1 MSTST
6 DITMNGNGSTDH
18 ILRPRAI
25 KPGNPQ
31 VLRAQEEES
40 GGKGTN
46 GAADLAASTVSSG
59 RSTPLPPD
67 APPSA
72 QHISTARR
80 QIRHKQRLFPTIDY
94 AARVSHFDPR
104 SEYADFRGFF
114 TLFWIGL
121 AIMVITTML
130 RNIKDTGHPMRV
142 RIWALF
148 TIDVWQLGL
157 ADLAMVC
164 TTAVSLPLQVLFRS
178 SNGVLRWSKGG
189 MAIQSIYQ
197 SVWLTAWVILP
208 FVLGWTWTAQVFFTL
223 HILAILMKMHS
234 YAFYN
239 GHLSETER
247 RLEELDHPA
256 TASKASAYRYPSSG
270 GTMRDTPKGE
280 VVREKEQNG
289 QETLTSLREDL
300 AVELTSPLGHVTYP
314 QNLTLSNYVD
324 YVLCPTLC
332 YELEY
337 PRTERVRWSELMWK
351 ILAIFGC
358 IFLLTVTSE
367 EYILPVLTDSSAQ
380 LDAVDTL
387 SETGMILA
395 ETISQLLFPFLVTF
409 LLVFL
414 VIFEY
419 VLGALAEI
427 TRFADR
433 QFYHDWWNSTDW
445 LEFSR
450 EWNIPVHH
458 FFRRH
463 VYGASRPHLSRPLA
477 TAITFLISAI
487 AHELVMVCITKKL
500 RGYGFV
506 SMMLQLPLV
515 MIQRTKWIRGNKVLN
530 NVCFWCSIIFGLSM
544 MCALYVLV

>member
-1 MSTST
+1 M
-6 DITMNGNGSTDH
+6 
-18 ILRPRAI
+18 
-25 KPGNPQ
+25 
-31 VLRAQEEES
+31 
-40 GGKGTN
+40 
-46 GAADLAASTVSSG
+46 
-59 RSTPLPPD
+59 
-67 APPSA
+67 
-72 QHISTARR
+72 
-80 QIRHKQRLFPTIDY
+80 
-94 AARVSHFDPR
+94 
-104 SEYADFRGFF
+104 
-114 TLFWIGL
+114 
-121 AIMVITTML
+121 
-130 RNIKDTGHPMRV
+130 
-142 RIWALF
+142 
-148 TIDVWQLGL
+148 
-157 ADLAMVC
+157 
-164 TTAVSLPLQVLFRS
+164 
-178 SNGVLRWSKGG
+178 
-189 MAIQSIYQ
+189 
-197 SVWLTAWVILP
+197 
-208 FVLGWTWTAQVFFTL
+208 FFTL

-427 TRFADR
+427 TRGSDVPDSPHPQA
-433 QFYHDWWNSTDW
+433 
-445 LEFSR
+445 
-450 EWNIPVHH
+450 HH
-458 FFRRH
+458 
-463 VYGASRPHLSRPLA
+463 L
-477 TAITFLISAI
+477 
-487 AHELVMVCITKKL
+487 
-500 RGYGFV
+500 
-506 SMMLQLPLV
+506 
-515 MIQRTKWIRGNKVLN
+515 
-530 NVCFWCSIIFGLSM
+530 
-544 MCALYVLV
+544 